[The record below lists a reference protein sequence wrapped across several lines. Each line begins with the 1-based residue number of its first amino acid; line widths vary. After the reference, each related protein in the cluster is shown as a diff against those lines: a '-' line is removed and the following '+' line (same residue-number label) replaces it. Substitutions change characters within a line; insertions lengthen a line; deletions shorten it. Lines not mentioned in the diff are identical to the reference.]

1 MSRAFKTLCS
11 FKVDLTRVVLM
22 ISTLSFIIR
31 NDKES
36 AVIIVVGLIAVNF
49 KLWIDSKN
57 AIVKDSFESR
67 FIALTNEVNKLN
79 SIITLRR

>member
-1 MSRAFKTLCS
+1 MSRTFKTLCS

-49 KLWIDSKN
+49 KLWIDSKSYN
-57 AIVKDSFESR
+57 VKNSFEER
-67 FIALTNEVNKLN
+67 FTALTNEVNKLN

>member
-36 AVIIVVGLIAVNF
+36 AVIIVVGIIAVNF

>member
-1 MSRAFKTLCS
+1 
-11 FKVDLTRVVLM
+11 M

-49 KLWIDSKN
+49 KLWIDSKSYN
-57 AIVKDSFESR
+57 VKNSFEER
-67 FIALTNEVNKLN
+67 FTALTNEVNKLN

>member
-1 MSRAFKTLCS
+1 MSKRFKTLCS

-22 ISTLSFIIR
+22 ISTISFIIR
-31 NDKES
+31 HDKES

>member
-49 KLWIDSKN
+49 KLWIDTKSYNVKN
-57 AIVKDSFESR
+57 SFEER
-67 FIALTNEVNKLN
+67 FNALTNEVNKLN

>member
-49 KLWIDSKN
+49 KLWIDSKSYN
-57 AIVKDSFESR
+57 VKNSFEER

>member
-1 MSRAFKTLCS
+1 MSRTFKTLCS

-49 KLWIDSKN
+49 KLWIDTKSYNVKN
-57 AIVKDSFESR
+57 IFEER
-67 FIALTNEVNKLN
+67 FTALTNEVNKLN

>member
-49 KLWIDSKN
+49 KLWIDSKSYN
-57 AIVKDSFESR
+57 VKNSFEER
-67 FIALTNEVNKLN
+67 FTALTNEVNKLN